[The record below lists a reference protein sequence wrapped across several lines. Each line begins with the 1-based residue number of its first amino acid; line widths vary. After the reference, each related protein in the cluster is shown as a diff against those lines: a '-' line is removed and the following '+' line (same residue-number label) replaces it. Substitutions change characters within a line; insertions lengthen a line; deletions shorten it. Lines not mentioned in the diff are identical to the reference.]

1 MIVGVLS
8 KKLVKTPI
16 SFYNKKAF
24 FSSLIKL
31 DTELKEGQQM
41 KRRCFC
47 FLLFLLLILTGCR
60 MQAFRPTDLERST
73 VNLTQGSIEGRIKEE
88 TIQTIHEPLTLLF
101 ENLTADQ
108 IESEFNDI
116 LAQEESKT
124 KKGLSLFLFM
134 TKNQIFW
141 DGNKRTAVVTV
152 NKYFYENGL
161 GIFTIPHK
169 EFIEFNELL
178 SRYYHSNVQNND
190 DAILTFMYER
200 CIFGIDY
207 I

>member
-41 KRRCFC
+41 KRRRFC
-47 FLLFLLLILTGCR
+47 FLLLLLLILTSCR

-101 ENLTADQ
+101 ENLTAD
-108 IESEFNDI
+108 EYYY
-116 LAQEESKT
+116 
-124 KKGLSLFLFM
+124 G
-134 TKNQIFW
+134 
-141 DGNKRTAVVTV
+141 VP
-152 NKYFYENGL
+152 
-161 GIFTIPHK
+161 FTLEVWLEDSWYQVPFD
-169 EFIEFNELL
+169 EPVSFIEIAFLLEANATTEEGISLATYFDELPPGTY
-178 SRYYHSNVQNND
+178 RIMKVFQTENRTVTI
-190 DAILTFMYER
+190 APTFE
-200 CIFGIDY
+200 IIEP
-207 I
+207 

>member
-101 ENLTADQ
+101 ENLTAD
-108 IESEFNDI
+108 EYYY
-116 LAQEESKT
+116 
-124 KKGLSLFLFM
+124 G
-134 TKNQIFW
+134 
-141 DGNKRTAVVTV
+141 VP
-152 NKYFYENGL
+152 
-161 GIFTIPHK
+161 FT
-169 EFIEFNELL
+169 L
-178 SRYYHSNVQNND
+178 
-190 DAILTFMYER
+190 
-200 CIFGIDY
+200 
-207 I
+207 